1 MTGTATRKFS
11 RQRELIYNRVKDF
24 PTHPTAEEVYIALK
38 KENPALSMGT
48 VYRNLNLLSETG
60 KLMRIHMG
68 GSSERFDAR
77 IDPHCHLL
85 CSECGGVFD
94 VENVLPENIESRV
107 FELHGH
113 IVTEASLNFKG
124 VCRSCAESEPVT
136 AQRPSCG

>member
-24 PTHPTAEEVYIALK
+24 PTHPTAEEVYTALK

-60 KLMRIHMG
+60 KLMRLHIE

-85 CSECGGVFD
+85 CSECGRVFD
-94 VENVLPENIESRV
+94 IEDVLPENIERRV
-107 FELHGH
+107 FERHGH
-113 IVTEASLNFKG
+113 LIAEVSLNFKG
-124 VCRSCAESEPVT
+124 VCADCSGSAYKE
-136 AQRPSCG
+136 